1 MTMKTPKASVVSP
14 VDDADPSPPRGFS
27 KAEKSEFRRVCVL
40 RRNAG
45 NPVRAIEADAL
56 ADYVMS
62 RARLA
67 VWQKKLTWG
76 LAVPP
81 DSHNPNMFLSQQIA
95 VAATV
100 DRAAAACRRLARDL
114 GLGRA

>member
-1 MTMKTPKASVVSP
+1 MAASQPSKTLP
-14 VDDADPSPPRGFS
+14 ADEPDPLPPRCLS
-27 KAEKSEFRRVCVL
+27 TAEKSEFRRVCDM
-40 RRNAG
+40 RRKAG
-45 NPVRAIEADAL
+45 NPVREIETDVL
-56 ADYVMS
+56 ADYVVT

-67 VWQKKLTWG
+67 AWQKKLAWG

-81 DSHNPNMFLSQQIA
+81 GSLSANMFLSQQIA

-114 GLGRA
+114 KLVG